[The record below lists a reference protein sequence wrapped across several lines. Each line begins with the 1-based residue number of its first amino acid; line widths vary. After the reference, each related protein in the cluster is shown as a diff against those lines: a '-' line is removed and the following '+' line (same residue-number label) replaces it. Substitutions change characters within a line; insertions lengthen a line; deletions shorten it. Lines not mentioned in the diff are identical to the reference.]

1 MKQKLKNKNMKKLS
15 FLCILSAL
23 IVLFGSCGNRSQKVP
38 FDNGDSAYS
47 AKADPTL
54 FGVCGVE
61 TSMNTLQLITDTGD
75 TLMLDLTVARDKDQI
90 FGGLHV
96 GDRMAVIANNEHTE
110 AAMVVNQAALLGNW
124 VMPNPID
131 GSDEVGI
138 TIKEGG
144 IAESIEQSAVIYK
157 TWKLTRCKLEIV
169 LVREGGTEE
178 EETYLYDIVKVT
190 PDSLVFKDADD
201 TYEYSRQK
209 PKENYGMD
217 VELEDAQ
224 DEFFM

>member
-1 MKQKLKNKNMKKLS
+1 MKKLS

-23 IVLFGSCGNRSQKVP
+23 MVLFGSCGNKSQKVP

-54 FGVCGVE
+54 FGVCGVG

-75 TLMLDLTVARDKDQI
+75 TLMIDLTAAFDKDQV
-90 FGGLHV
+90 FGGLQV
-96 GDRMAVIANNEHTE
+96 GDRMAVIANDEHTE
-110 AAMVVNQAALLGNW
+110 AVMVVNQAALLGNW

-144 IAESIEQSAVIYK
+144 IAESIEQSAVVYK
-157 TWKLTRCKLEIV
+157 TWKLTRGKLEIV

-178 EETYLYDIVKVT
+178 EETYLYDIVKLS
-190 PDSLVFKDADD
+190 PDSLVYKDADD

-209 PKENYGMD
+209 PKDNYGMD

>member
-1 MKQKLKNKNMKKLS
+1 MKQKQKNKNMKKLS

-23 IVLFGSCGNRSQKVP
+23 IVMFGSCGNKSQNVP

-47 AKADPTL
+47 TKADPTL

-61 TSMNTLQLITDTGD
+61 TTMNNLQLITDTGD
-75 TLMLDLTVARDKDQI
+75 TLQLDLTTARDNNQV
-90 FGGLHV
+90 FGGLQV
-96 GDRMAVIANNEHTE
+96 GDRMAVIANDNRTE
-110 AAMVVNQAALLGNW
+110 AVIVVNQAALLGNW

-138 TIKEGG
+138 SIKEGG
-144 IAESIEQSAVIYK
+144 IAESIEQSAIIYK
-157 TWKLTRCKLEIV
+157 TWKLTRGKLEIV

-178 EETYLYDIVKVT
+178 EETYLYDIVKLT
-190 PDSLVFKDADD
+190 PDSLIYKDADD
-201 TYEYSRQK
+201 TFEYCRQK

>member
-1 MKQKLKNKNMKKLS
+1 MKKLS
-15 FLCILSAL
+15 FLCVLSAL
-23 IVLFGSCGNRSQKVP
+23 IVLLGSCGNKSINVP

-75 TLMLDLTVARDKDQI
+75 TLQLDLTSARENGQV
-90 FGGLHV
+90 FGGLQV
-96 GDRMAVIANNEHTE
+96 GDRMAVLANDDHTV
-110 AAMVVNQAALLGNW
+110 ATMVVNQVALLGNW

-138 TIKEGG
+138 VLKEGG
-144 IAESIEQSAVIYK
+144 IAESIEQNSVIYK
-157 TWKLTRCKLEIV
+157 TWKLTRGKLEIV

-178 EETYLYDIVKVT
+178 EEVYLYDLIKLS
-190 PDSLVFKDADD
+190 PDSLIFKDADD
-201 TYEYSRQK
+201 TFEYTRQK
-209 PKENYGMD
+209 PKETYGMD
-217 VELEDAQ
+217 VDLEDAQ
-224 DEFFM
+224 SEFFM

>member
-1 MKQKLKNKNMKKLS
+1 MKKLS
-15 FLCILSAL
+15 FLCMLSAL
-23 IVLFGSCGNRSQKVP
+23 IIVLGSCGNRTQKVP

-47 AKADPTL
+47 SKADPTL

-75 TLMLDLTVARDKDQI
+75 TLQLDLTEARDKEQV
-90 FGGLHV
+90 FGGLQT
-96 GDRMAVIANNEHTE
+96 GDRMAVIANDDHTI
-110 AAMVVNQAALLGNW
+110 AYMVVNQAALLGSW

-138 TIKEGG
+138 MIKEGG
-144 IAESIEQSAVIYK
+144 IAESIEQNSVIYK
-157 TWKLTRCKLEIV
+157 TWKLTRGKLEIV

-178 EETYLYDIVKVT
+178 EETYLYDLVKLS
-190 PDSLVFKDADD
+190 PDSMIFKDADD
-201 TYEYSRQK
+201 TFEYSRQK

-217 VELEDAQ
+217 VNLEDAQ
-224 DEFFM
+224 SEFFM

>member
-1 MKQKLKNKNMKKLS
+1 MKKLS
-15 FLCILSAL
+15 VFCVLSAL
-23 IVLFGSCGNRSQKVP
+23 IFILGSCGNKSQKVP

-47 AKADPTL
+47 SKADPTL

-61 TSMNTLQLITDTGD
+61 TTMNTLQLITDTGD
-75 TLMLDLTVARDKDQI
+75 TLQLDLSSARDNGQV
-90 FGGLHV
+90 FGGMQV
-96 GDRMAVIANNEHTE
+96 GDRMAVIANDDRT
-110 AAMVVNQAALLGNW
+110 AAVLVVNQAALLGNW

-138 TIKEGG
+138 SIKEGG
-144 IAESIEQSAVIYK
+144 IAESIEQSSIVYK
-157 TWKLTRCKLEIV
+157 TWKLTRGKLEIV

-178 EETYLYDIVKVT
+178 EETYLYDLVKVT
-190 PDSLVFKDADD
+190 PDSLIYKDADD
-201 TYEYSRQK
+201 TFEYCRQK

-217 VELEDAQ
+217 VDLEDAQ

>member
-1 MKQKLKNKNMKKLS
+1 MMKKLC
-15 FLCILSAL
+15 FLCVVSAL
-23 IVLFGSCGNRSQKVP
+23 VIMLGSCRNKVEKFP
-38 FDNGDSAYS
+38 FDNGDSTYNAFI
-47 AKADPTL
+47 DPTL

-75 TLMLDLTVARDKDQI
+75 TLQLDLTAARDKKQVL
-90 FGGLHV
+90 GGLHA
-96 GDRMAVIANNEHTE
+96 GDRMAVIANDDRT
-110 AAMVVNQAALLGNW
+110 AATLVINQAALLGNW

-138 TIKEGG
+138 CIKEGG
-144 IAESIEQSAVIYK
+144 IAESIQQSGIIYK
-157 TWKLTRCKLEIV
+157 TWKLTRGKLAIM

-178 EETYLYDIVKVT
+178 EETYLYDIVKLT
-190 PDSLVFKDADD
+190 PDSLVYKDSED
-201 TYEYSRQK
+201 TFEYSRQK
-209 PKENYGMD
+209 PKERYGLD

>member
-1 MKQKLKNKNMKKLS
+1 MKKLVC
-15 FLCILSAL
+15 FCILSAF
-23 IVLFGSCGNRSQKVP
+23 IALFGSCGNKSQKVP

-47 AKADPTL
+47 SKTDPTL

-75 TLMLDLTVARDKDQI
+75 TLLLDLTTARDNDQV
-90 FGGLHV
+90 FGGLQV
-96 GDRMAVIANNEHTE
+96 GDRMAVIANDDKTM
-110 AAMVVNQAALLGNW
+110 ATLVINQAALLGNW

-138 TIKEGG
+138 CIKEGG
-144 IAESIEQSAVIYK
+144 IAESIEQSAIIYK
-157 TWKLTRCKLEIV
+157 TWKLTRGKLEIV

-178 EETYLYDIVKVT
+178 EETYLYDLVKLS

-201 TYEYSRQK
+201 TFEYSRQK

-217 VELEDAQ
+217 VDLEDAQ
-224 DEFFM
+224 SEFFM

>member
-1 MKQKLKNKNMKKLS
+1 MKKLS

-23 IVLFGSCGNRSQKVP
+23 VVLFGSCGNKSQNVP
-38 FDNGDSAYS
+38 FDNGDSTYS

-75 TLMLDLTVARDKDQI
+75 TLMLDLTVARDKDQV
-90 FGGLHV
+90 FGGLQV
-96 GDRMAVIANNEHTE
+96 GDRMAVIANDEHTG
-110 AAMVVNQAALLGNW
+110 AIMVVNQAALLGNW

-138 TIKEGG
+138 SIKEGG
-144 IAESIEQSAVIYK
+144 IAESIEQSAIIYK
-157 TWKLTRCKLEIV
+157 TWKLTRGKLEIV

-178 EETYLYDIVKVT
+178 EETYLYDIIKVT
-190 PDSLVFKDADD
+190 PDSLIFKDAED
-201 TYEYSRQK
+201 TFEYSRQK

>member
-1 MKQKLKNKNMKKLS
+1 MMKKLS
-15 FLCILSAL
+15 FLCVLSAL
-23 IVLFGSCGNRSQKVP
+23 MVLLGSCGNKSINVP

-75 TLMLDLTVARDKDQI
+75 TLQLDLTSARENGQV
-90 FGGLHV
+90 FGGLQV
-96 GDRMAVIANNEHTE
+96 GDRMAVLANDDHTV
-110 AAMVVNQAALLGNW
+110 ATMVVNQVALLGNW

-138 TIKEGG
+138 VLKEGG
-144 IAESIEQSAVIYK
+144 IAESIEQNSVIYK
-157 TWKLTRCKLEIV
+157 TWKLTRGKLEIV

-178 EETYLYDIVKVT
+178 EEVYLYDLIKLS
-190 PDSLVFKDADD
+190 PDSLIFKDADD
-201 TYEYSRQK
+201 TFEYTRQK
-209 PKENYGMD
+209 PKETYGMD
-217 VELEDAQ
+217 VDLEDAQ
-224 DEFFM
+224 SEFFM